1 MSMKTILV
9 PIEESES
16 LPSVLET
23 SYLVTQ
29 LFGSC
34 LTGIY
39 LPAPIPTVLSGD
51 GFAGGMAFPVEDLER
66 ENSERAQQA
75 RQAFDKFRQSKTLPW
90 ASAAEPSDDPAVAW
104 IDANKLD
111 ANLGSYGRVFDLT
124 VVGRPLR
131 GALTPSASTM
141 EDALFESG
149 RPLLIAPPKAP
160 GGIGDTI
167 VIAWNGSTESARA
180 IVMSMPFLA
189 RAKKVH
195 VLAVEGGMV
204 PGPGVAEVEGH
215 LRRNGIS
222 AQASTV
228 QPGSASAGET
238 LLAETAKL
246 GGDLL
251 IKGAYTHS
259 RLRQMIFG
267 GVTQHILNEAEIPVL
282 MAH

>member
-1 MSMKTILV
+1 MRTILV

-23 SYLVTQ
+23 SYLVAQ
-29 LFGSC
+29 RFNSYLA
-34 LTGIY
+34 GIY

-66 ENSERAQQA
+66 ENTERAQQA
-75 RQAFDKFRQSKTLPW
+75 RKTFDTFRQDKNLPW
-90 ASAAEPSDDPAVAW
+90 GASAEAPDSPVAGW
-104 IDANKLD
+104 IDAVQPD
-111 ANLGSYGRVFDLT
+111 ANLGTYGRVFDLT

-149 RPLLIAPPKAP
+149 RPILIAPPKAP
-160 GGIGDTI
+160 PGIGETV

-180 IVMSMPFLA
+180 IVMAMPFLT
-189 RAKKVH
+189 RASKVY

-204 PGPGVAEVEGH
+204 PGPGAAEVEDH
-215 LRRNGIS
+215 LRRNGIA
-222 AQASTV
+222 AQASIV
-228 QPGSASAGET
+228 RAGAGGAGET

-251 IKGAYTHS
+251 VKGAYTHS